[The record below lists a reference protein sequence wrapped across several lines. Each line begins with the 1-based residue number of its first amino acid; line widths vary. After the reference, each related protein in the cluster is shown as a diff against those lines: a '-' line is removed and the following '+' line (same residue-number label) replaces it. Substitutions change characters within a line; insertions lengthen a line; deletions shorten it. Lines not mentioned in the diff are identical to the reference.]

1 MGLLVVLFIYNV
13 FMKIMISSCL
23 LGINT
28 RYDGKLIPINPLLK
42 KFLNNIIIPFCPEQF
57 GLLKTPRS
65 KSTLSSNSKSI
76 VCGNGCVIND
86 NGKNVSSYFLKGA
99 KTSLGLIQ
107 DIKPDLIILK
117 ENSPSCGLRFT
128 NINWQKKR
136 GMGITTYLI
145 KNNTNIKCI
154 SF

>member
-1 MGLLVVLFIYNV
+1 
-13 FMKIMISSCL
+13 MKIMISSCL

-28 RYDGKLIPINPLLK
+28 RYNGKIKPMNPLLK

-57 GLLKTPRS
+57 GCLKTPRT
-65 KSTLSSNSKSI
+65 KATLLSNSKSI
-76 VCGNGCVIND
+76 VDGNGSVIDD
-86 NGKNVSSYFLKGA
+86 NGKDVSSDFLKGA
-99 KTSLGLIQ
+99 QTSLELINN
-107 DIKPDLIILK
+107 IKPNLIILK
-117 ENSPSCGLRFT
+117 EDSPSCGLCFT

-136 GMGITTYLI
+136 GMGITAYLI

>member
-1 MGLLVVLFIYNV
+1 
-13 FMKIMISSCL
+13 MKIMISSCL

-28 RYDGKLIPINPLLK
+28 RYNGKVKPINPLLK

-57 GLLKTPRS
+57 GCLKTPRI
-65 KSTLSSNSKSI
+65 KATLSSNSKSI
-76 VCGNGCVIND
+76 IDGSSCVFD
-86 NGKNVSSYFLKGA
+86 DSGKDISFNFIKGA
-99 KTSLGLIQ
+99 TTSLELIKSV
-107 DIKPDLIILK
+107 KPNLIILK
-117 ENSPSCGLRFT
+117 EDSPSCGLFFT

-136 GMGITTYLI
+136 GMGITAYLI